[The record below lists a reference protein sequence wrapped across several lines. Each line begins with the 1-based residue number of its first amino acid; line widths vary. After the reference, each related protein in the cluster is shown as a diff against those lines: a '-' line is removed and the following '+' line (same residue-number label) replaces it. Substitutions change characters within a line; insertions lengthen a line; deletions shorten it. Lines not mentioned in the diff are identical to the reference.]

1 MTERD
6 KFISIIKKSLH
17 GVLPCNQVDR
27 LAERIA
33 DGLVLNGA
41 KIEGGDCE

>member
-17 GVLPCNQVDR
+17 GFLPCNQVDK

-41 KIEGGDCE
+41 KFKEVD